1 MDVIVT
7 VTSSSMSDTHG
18 VGQRSSSAR
27 THTSMHSSKYSDA
40 AGSRGGGTRGNLH
53 SSSLLASSSKLKAPT
68 RVDQEKMLHKCLTS
82 NASTGGNGIRRPY
95 GRFIASRG
103 GVALS
108 VWERM
113 APPLGR
119 AASAE
124 LPSVPPSPPDR
135 SLGRNVSKYNVQR
148 RAYTSRSMDT
158 SSKAVKSIYSFEGL
172 DSINF
177 SSSSVAEM
185 PIFSRPRPE
194 LSGVT
199 LSTSASDKPASVGS
213 GSYRTNGRAA
223 SEDVAG
229 APYRFPSATF
239 LTRIPSLPPAIRVDC
254 GQVSAKEFL
263 RRQEERAPSAPIGT
277 KKSRIVR
284 GGHGEIR
291 GEIRRVHEPIHNAS
305 EGVSLGS
312 FSSFGLPEVLNS
324 ALSIADSR

>member
-1 MDVIVT
+1 MDVFVT

-213 GSYRTNGRAA
+213 GSYRTNGRAG
-223 SEDVAG
+223 SENALARKTQAHSRSAAQAAQSDRTRRRKRCLYPRNFPLNEKPTFSTTPTTIEVIDAG
-229 APYRFPSATF
+229 
-239 LTRIPSLPPAIRVDC
+239 
-254 GQVSAKEFL
+254 
-263 RRQEERAPSAPIGT
+263 
-277 KKSRIVR
+277 
-284 GGHGEIR
+284 
-291 GEIRRVHEPIHNAS
+291 N
-305 EGVSLGS
+305 
-312 FSSFGLPEVLNS
+312 PES
-324 ALSIADSR
+324 ALHALAGSAE